1 MSDLWAANA
10 TSSSN
15 YHTLRDKSLDEGPQ
29 PFDIRHVLQSY
40 ATYDLPFGRDH
51 ALRSGNSV
59 VNGII
64 AGWTLGGVL
73 TMQSGS
79 PFRLSSGRSTVNGG
93 DSGVVLA
100 PGVTVEDIQKLITIS
115 PGPGFNR
122 YFVDPKLIGPDGRA
136 NPAYLQ
142 VPTEPGKFGQFI
154 YLYGKNTFNLDASL
168 NREVQLAP
176 KTRLTIWIGAFNVLN
191 RAIWTTGA
199 LNNTAP
205 GLSFLTD
212 ANITSQ
218 TFGQVSGPVNS
229 SRSMQVRTSL
239 SF

>member
-1 MSDLWAANA
+1 
-10 TSSSN
+10 
-15 YHTLRDKSLDEGPQ
+15 
-29 PFDIRHVLQSY
+29 
-40 ATYDLPFGRDH
+40 
-51 ALRSGNSV
+51 
-59 VNGII
+59 
-64 AGWTLGGVL
+64 
-73 TMQSGS
+73 
-79 PFRLSSGRSTVNGG
+79 
-93 DSGVVLA
+93 
-100 PGVTVEDIQKLITIS
+100 VTVEDIQKLITIS

-136 NPAYLQ
+136 NAAYLL

-168 NREVQLAP
+168 NKEVQLAP

-212 ANITSQ
+212 SNITSQ
-218 TFGQVSGPVNS
+218 TFAQVSGPVNS
-229 SRSMQVRTSL
+229 SRSMQVRAGL